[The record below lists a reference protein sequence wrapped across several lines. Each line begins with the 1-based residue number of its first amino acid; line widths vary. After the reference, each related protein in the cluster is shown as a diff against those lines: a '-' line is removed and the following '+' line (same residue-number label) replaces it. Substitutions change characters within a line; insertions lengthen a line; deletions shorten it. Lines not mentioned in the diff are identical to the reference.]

1 MGNGR
6 RSYWPVNSSSCFNV
20 SIWSIWICLDLLAPV
35 LFQQCFNNVSTVP
48 RLKKI
53 WHHMTS
59 CWGADVLWWPS
70 SVIWDAGN
78 WKVARNK
85 GTLSMLNHPG
95 SSPSSKLWAQFAL
108 LSKHIPAPISRA
120 MAAMRWTSLVFLP
133 VSWACS
139 YVELPWQA
147 NSTVRP
153 SYLIARTMELSNLY
167 GTTEYS
173 IEAVPR
179 GDSEN
184 GAYKQRGFVEDL
196 LGSLQVLWNMKK
208 LRPWDLVVLPYYPHS
223 QSRLISGNIRYGE

>member
-1 MGNGR
+1 MMAVECYLRCWKLEG
-6 RSYWPVNSSSCFNV
+6 S
-20 SIWSIWICLDLLAPV
+20 
-35 LFQQCFNNVSTVP
+35 
-48 RLKKI
+48 KKQRD
-53 WHHMTS
+53 TFY
-59 CWGADVLWWPS
+59 VEPPS
-70 SVIWDAGN
+70 
-78 WKVARNK
+78 
-85 GTLSMLNHPG
+85 
-95 SSPSSKLWAQFAL
+95 SSKLWAQFAL

-173 IEAVPR
+173 VEAVPR

-196 LGSLQVLWNMKK
+196 WGSLQVLWNMKK
-208 LRPWDLVVLPYYPHS
+208 LRP
-223 QSRLISGNIRYGE
+223 

>member
-1 MGNGR
+1 
-6 RSYWPVNSSSCFNV
+6 
-20 SIWSIWICLDLLAPV
+20 
-35 LFQQCFNNVSTVP
+35 
-48 RLKKI
+48 
-53 WHHMTS
+53 MTS
-59 CWGADVLWWPS
+59 YDVLLGGRCIMMAVECYFRCWKLEGSKKQRDTFYVEPPWVFAKAQVRNCGLS
-70 SVIWDAGN
+70 S
-78 WKVARNK
+78 
-85 GTLSMLNHPG
+85 
-95 SSPSSKLWAQFAL
+95 
-108 LSKHIPAPISRA
+108 PISRA

-196 LGSLQVLWNMKK
+196 LGSLQVLRNMKK
-208 LRPWDLVVLPYYPHS
+208 LRP
-223 QSRLISGNIRYGE
+223 

>member
-1 MGNGR
+1 MAAEVIDL
-6 RSYWPVNSSSCFNV
+6 WIQVIKFKLFQCFNL
-20 SIWSIWICLDLLAPV
+20 IHLDLFGSIGTRV
-35 LFQQCFNNVSTVP
+35 VSTMFQQCFNCTQIEKN
-48 RLKKI
+48 
-53 WHHMTS
+53 MTS
-59 CWGADVLWWPS
+59 YDVLLGGRCIMMAVECYLRCWKLEGSKKQRDTFYVEPPS
-70 SVIWDAGN
+70 
-78 WKVARNK
+78 
-85 GTLSMLNHPG
+85 
-95 SSPSSKLWAQFAL
+95 SSKLWAQFAL

-173 IEAVPR
+173 VEAVPR

-184 GAYKQRGFVEDL
+184 GAYKRRGFVEDL
-196 LGSLQVLWNMKK
+196 WGSLQVLWNMKK